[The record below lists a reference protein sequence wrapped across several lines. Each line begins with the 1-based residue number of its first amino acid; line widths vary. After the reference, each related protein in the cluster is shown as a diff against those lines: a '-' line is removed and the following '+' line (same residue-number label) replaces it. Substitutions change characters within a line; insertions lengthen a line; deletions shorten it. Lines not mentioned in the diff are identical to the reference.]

1 MGWMEAT
8 TKKSIYEDLY
18 AYYNK
23 LKDYKLALFVKKYFL
38 EGIKDT
44 SALKEHLWVAG
55 DRTIRYRKARVSKD
69 LVKLKIITDDKIKSF
84 R

>member
-1 MGWMEAT
+1 MEAR

-44 SALKEHLWVAG
+44 SALKEHL
-55 DRTIRYRKARVSKD
+55 
-69 LVKLKIITDDKIKSF
+69 
-84 R
+84 